1 MQPLTAS
8 PARISAL
15 WFGNQAVWSAIL
27 GVFLQSRIEALAPA
41 SGVVAY
47 AWIASGGAV
56 IAAAVQLAA
65 GFTSDRRMAIVG
77 HRREFYVAGVA
88 IASLALVAFFAAP
101 SLALLTAA
109 FAALQIGMNLAGGPY
124 QAAISD
130 AIGEERRGRA
140 SAWMSVSSFA
150 GSVTG
155 LLVAAAL
162 QGLIAAALL
171 VLALVAGTAVALVHL
186 RTLPATNVRPAA
198 LRITAPLMTVLLSRA
213 AINVGFYTLFGFL
226 FFFVRES
233 LHVADARTTTGLLF
247 LAFTIA
253 GVAGAALA
261 GPAADRIDK
270 RIVVSVAAIA
280 IAFAVGAFALA
291 LNPVVAF
298 AAAIASGC
306 AWGAFFTADWAIAY
320 AVLPRDAMASAM
332 GVWNLAA
339 AIPQILAPAI
349 TAPLVTALDAQRA
362 GLGPRVALLLVVVE
376 FALGAALLWRLPPI
390 VTSAPRRPC

>member
-1 MQPLTAS
+1 MNAR

-15 WFGNQAVWSAIL
+15 WFGNQAVWTAIL
-27 GVFLQSRIEALAPA
+27 GVFLQSRAAELAPRDD
-41 SGVVAY
+41 VRAY
-47 AWIASGGAV
+47 AWLASGGAV
-56 IAAAVQLAA
+56 IAALVQLAA
-65 GFTSDRRMAIVG
+65 GFASDRRVAATG
-77 HRREFYVAGVA
+77 HRREFYLWGTALA
-88 IASLALVAFFAAP
+88 TLALFAFFAAP
-101 SLALLTAA
+101 AFAWLVVA
-109 FAALQIGMNLAGGPY
+109 FAALQIGMNVAGGPY

-130 AIGEERRGRA
+130 AVAEERRGRA

-155 LLVAAAL
+155 LLVSVTLTGLAAAGALAAAL
-162 QGLIAAALL
+162 TGGAAL
-171 VLALVAGTAVALVHL
+171 ALTHL
-186 RTLPATNVRPAA
+186 RALPPIALRPGA
-198 LRITAPLMTVLLSRA
+198 LRITGAMVTVLASRA
-213 AINVGFYTLFGFL
+213 AINLGFYTLFGFL

-233 LHVADARTTTGLLF
+233 LHVTDARTTTGELF

-270 RIVVSVAAIA
+270 RIVVSVAAVA
-280 IAFAVGAFALA
+280 IACAVGAFALA
-291 LNPVVAF
+291 LDPAVAF
-298 AAAIASGC
+298 AAATASGC

-349 TAPLVTALDAQRA
+349 TAPLVTALDERNA
-362 GLGPRVALLLVVVE
+362 GLGPRAALVLVAFE
-376 FALGAALLWRLPPI
+376 FALGAALLWRLPAL
-390 VTSAPRRPC
+390 VTSATRRPY